1 MRFRDAYLQRRGEV
15 WQFRIRVPT
24 DLVAAIGKREVKK
37 SLRTGDKS
45 YAREL
50 ARIELIKLDGEWA
63 RLRRSLQ
70 PVATPSLTEAEVFHL
85 AAKWFVAAEKRNA
98 ATGGSMG
105 RVQAEIE
112 IGDMNAE
119 ENLGTALHEAY
130 IAVTS
135 GAGIQL
141 EEGSASHLRLLSVLR
156 RAIIESN
163 NRLVARQGVA
173 MPYRDPLFQGLTEA
187 TSLKPVA
194 TKSLEQVMNAISS
207 DATRQELRGKSIL
220 KREAH
225 WRALKD
231 FFGAATPLVE
241 IRREDVRAFMDLLRR
256 VPSNATK
263 HYPGKTLQ
271 QAADLADRA
280 GLPSMSSDTANGY
293 LRSLGSIFRFAV
305 EEGYVDTDPTSGI
318 LLPKE
323 SVRAKDKRLPFDLAD
338 LRAIF
343 AAPLYTGA
351 VDDGPGYARPGP
363 NVVRRGRFWVP
374 IIALFSGMRL
384 NEICQLT
391 VDDFDEDDGVPVILI
406 REDDDEIKRLKT
418 KAAARSLP
426 VHPQLERIG
435 LLAYVRERRT
445 AGSTV
450 PLFPEL
456 EVGSTGYRSDQ
467 FSKFFSRFLKKVG
480 ITNPKKVFHSFRHTY
495 RDALREADLS
505 DQKVRALGGWS
516 SSRTEDNYGRGLRA
530 STLARDIQAVRY
542 EGLDLSHL
550 YVEQLS

>member
-24 DLVAAIGKREVKK
+24 GLVAAIGKREVKK

-50 ARIELIKLDGEWA
+50 ARIELIRLDGEWS

-70 PVATPSLTEAEVFHL
+70 PVATPRLTEAEVFHL
-85 AAKWFVAAEKRNA
+85 AAEWFVAAEKRNA
-98 ATGGSMG
+98 AKSASMG
-105 RVQAEIE
+105 REQAEIE
-112 IGDMNAE
+112 IGDMNAD

-130 IAVTS
+130 VAVTR

-141 EEGSASHLRLLSVLR
+141 EEGSPPHLRLVSMLR
-156 RAIIESN
+156 RAIVESN
-163 NRLVARQGVA
+163 NRIGARMGVGS
-173 MPYRDPLFQGLTEA
+173 PYRDPLFQDLSEA

-194 TKSLEQVMNAISS
+194 TKSLEQVMSAIAS
-207 DATRQELRGKSIL
+207 DATRKELRGKSLL

-225 WRALKD
+225 WRALKE
-231 FFGAATPLVE
+231 FFVATTPLAE
-241 IRREDVRAFMDLLRR
+241 IRREDARAFMDLLKR

-271 QAADLADRA
+271 QAADLGDRA
-280 GLPSMSSDTANGY
+280 GLPRLSSDTANGY

-305 EEGYVDTDPTSGI
+305 EEGFVDSDPTQGI
-318 LLPKE
+318 LLPKG
-323 SVRAKDKRLPFDLAD
+323 SVRAKDKRSPFDLSD

-351 VDDGPGYARPGP
+351 VDDESGYARPGP

-374 IIALFSGMRL
+374 IIALFTGMRL

-391 VDDFDEDDGVPVILI
+391 VDDIVEEDGVPVILI
-406 REDDDEIKRLKT
+406 REDDDEETKRVKT
-418 KAAARSLP
+418 EAGVRFVP
-426 VHPQLERIG
+426 IHPELQRIG
-435 LLAYVRERRT
+435 LLAFVEGRR
-445 AGSTV
+445 ADGPKV

-456 EVGSTGYRSDQ
+456 PSGTTGYRSDP
-467 FSKFFSRFLKKVG
+467 FSKFYGRFLDKLA
-480 ITNPKKVFHSFRHTY
+480 ITDRKKVFHSFRHTY
-495 RDALREADLS
+495 RDALREADIS
-505 DQKVRALGGWS
+505 AQKVQALGGWS
-516 SSRTEDNYGRGLRA
+516 PSRTEDNYGRGLRA

-550 YVEQLS
+550 YLE